1 MLALLTL
8 YIVKFMCQLIRPQ
21 YPDVWSNTSL
31 DIAVKVFLDE
41 ITLQSVD
48 FE

>member
-1 MLALLTL
+1 
-8 YIVKFMCQLIRPQ
+8 MCQLIRPQ
-21 YPDVWSNTSL
+21 YPDVWPNTSPV
-31 DIAVKVFLDE
+31 IAVKVFLDE

>member
-1 MLALLTL
+1 
-8 YIVKFMCQLIRPQ
+8 MCQLIRPQ
-21 YPDVWSNTSL
+21 YPDVWSNTSPV
-31 DIAVKVFLDE
+31 IVVKVFLDE